1 MCGRFTLVTNLE
13 KWKERFQIEVIPFDA
28 KPRYNIAPGQFIPA
42 IIADRGER
50 RMGQLR
56 WGLVPS
62 WAADEK
68 SSYKMINARCETLN
82 EKPAFKQLFARKR
95 CILPADSFYEWMNA
109 ITGKQP
115 MRIMMKTGEPF
126 AFAGLYDTWMNQE
139 GEKVHTCTIVT
150 TKANELIENI
160 HERMPVILKKEDEDL
175 WLDREKYDR
184 LQLQS
189 LFTPYDSSEM
199 MVYPVSTKVG
209 SPKNDDP
216 SCIQEVEIDSLFE
229 DESFRRT

>member
-13 KWKERFQIEVIPFDA
+13 KWKERFQIEVIPYEME
-28 KPRYNIAPGQFIPA
+28 PRYNIAPGQLVPA
-42 IIADRGER
+42 IIADRGKR
-50 RMGQLR
+50 RIGQLK

-82 EKPAFKQLFARKR
+82 EKPAFKQLFVRKR
-95 CILPADSFYEWMNA
+95 CILPADSFYEWMNS

-115 MRIMMKTGEPF
+115 MRIMLKTGEPF
-126 AFAGLYDTWMNQE
+126 AFAGLYDTWMNQK

-150 TKANELIENI
+150 TQANEIMENI
-160 HERMPVILKKEDEDL
+160 HERMPVILKKQDEDL
-175 WLDREKYDR
+175 WLDREKYDQ
-184 LQLQS
+184 LELQS
-189 LFTPYDSSEM
+189 LFTPYESSEM
-199 MVYPVSTKVG
+199 NVYPVSTKVG

-216 SCIQEVEIDSLFE
+216 SCIQEVEVGSLLM
-229 DESFRRT
+229 D